1 MAHPNEDRLRDLYA
15 TFANGDL
22 AGFLDGCTD
31 EVTFAVPGN
40 TPASGTFTKATFI
53 DWITGVLG
61 QAGGTFQ
68 EHVLDVFANDE
79 HGILMLHHE
88 FDRGGEHREYLTAHA
103 VQLRDGPISSWEE
116 RPGSLAEFEAAWGM
130 R

>member
-1 MAHPNEDRLRDLYA
+1 MSHPNEDRLRALYA
-15 TFANGDL
+15 TFAKGDL
-22 AGFLDGCTD
+22 PGFLDGCTAD
-31 EVTFAVPGN
+31 VTFMVPGN
-40 TPASGTFTKATFI
+40 TPGSGTFTKTTFM

-61 QAGGTFQ
+61 QTGGTFQ

-88 FDRGGEHREYLTAHA
+88 FDRDGQHREYLTAHA
-103 VQLRDGPISSWEE
+103 VQLRDGRISAWEE
-116 RPGSLAEFEAAWGM
+116 RPGSMAEFESAWGT